1 MCPRGGSRLAGTVG
15 ALSSEAPFGAEG
27 ARIRGE
33 TSNELRKAG
42 TKAERDDL
50 TSQRQRNK
58 APPSPQGGRSSSVP
72 VFVTTA
78 EQFTWVTCQ
87 HFHTH

>member
-1 MCPRGGSRLAGTVG
+1 MAGTVG

-50 TSQRQRNK
+50 TSQCQRNK